1 MDCVWEPR
9 VGLIILLRVNLHT
22 LVHVGV
28 YLRRY
33 LSKKRSCL
41 VVIIVS
47 SCCQGLMGEEL
58 IKVTYTLRTL
68 MQRNDL

>member
-47 SCCQGLMGEEL
+47 S
-58 IKVTYTLRTL
+58 
-68 MQRNDL
+68 